1 MGVEKEPHEQHVP
14 TTTLWDYRTQNR
26 LLFRDEILHLFYG
39 CNDCLSRL
47 RLCELS
53 QSFEEVARRATMQ
66 GARLLTKDN
75 VARAI
80 AEATNG
86 HIHALIVVR
95 CCTNSNSNPKKGNW
109 AERDG
114 NSTA

>member
-1 MGVEKEPHEQHVP
+1 MGVEKEPHERHVP

-53 QSFEEVARRATMQ
+53 QSFEEVARRLRKP
-66 GARLLTKDN
+66 GSNRE
-75 VARAI
+75 RAVLS
-80 AEATNG
+80 G
-86 HIHALIVVR
+86 LGLRV
-95 CCTNSNSNPKKGNW
+95 
-109 AERDG
+109 
-114 NSTA
+114 